1 MGTTNSPSARE
12 SSCPDYIICGCPVGH
27 LDNATKCHVTDVDY
41 TIEKLRGLVSDSVTG
56 DQVTRISRLL
66 CDYLR
71 EIGDEGYVSFDPSA
85 LGIVSDKNSDAIQ
98 PIKHLPAVMQ
108 VLDFLARRS
117 RGIDDYRAHLDRML
131 QLCSRPP
138 LLKRTSESLISSV
151 VMEQYFTLLG
161 HLLMILPNEE
171 QRQQICDAVDCLLI
185 GRARL
190 TNVAAVKMD
199 FRRCAVENSR
209 LPIIVV
215 ELLET
220 ALPKTY
226 PMVLRLAFVLASVSY
241 QCCYRM
247 LEAGILNTLLTR
259 MDLPYATQMHCIK
272 PLDIL
277 LEGEEYPWDIMLL
290 ITNLLWNLMKSILPP
305 RTLPENL
312 SNLPSPKQCAMW
324 GLRYSFKRHI
334 LHGQYC
340 AANLR
345 IRNDIAALILVG
357 IMALP
362 SWNLASSGIAEDI
375 VDLLSAIESGS
386 TKIWMEDVK
395 FSDSEED
402 FFFKRILL
410 MIIAHLADIDI
421 YVFQKYKLF
430 KTLGTICRQKAFET
444 SSVTDSGGIRET
456 QRHTHVNKFVEH
468 KDQLDFNAKRSKDL
482 NTRRL
487 CAIVD
492 QVVKTKFD
500 ECLAMIFARTIC
512 SMTLQ
517 DLSDNV
523 LALEKLTMRR
533 QRILT
538 LLLTALE
545 SLLKKQTYVQ
555 QMYGER
561 GVKIVTGIFVKCLY
575 QKNED
580 SQVDQRLLLATGCYV
595 WECIARCPNNLQI
608 FLKAGGLYSMLDII
622 ETTGYPVRCLYLG
635 ALTDMC
641 DCTFCGPFLC
651 TWRGADKKTGLM
663 SLLASVWRQEEDR
676 LGIKRRANGCIA
688 DPELPQ
694 MSTHQWTDT
703 YRSKFTADVS
713 PTIVDMLGSL
723 QSKIFSIL
731 KIIERD
737 EDKYEAVAEHY
748 KILLNNLP
756 TEDRIT
762 LCCVDMYLRL
772 KLGQMWTELSRYLMQ
787 AGIAPLI
794 VDAQLI
800 AHMVQWHRS
809 WGIFIEERQ
818 KKLVADAKRA
828 EAFLEMEEFVRIR
841 DSKLA
846 PTLEALG
853 EVEHIRRTTD
863 RSYMLHKKDC
873 QRRQVNAALSF
884 PQDADVERCHR
895 TFSDKTNVTVVF
907 GQHQSIDSSHLKDLT
922 CDLMELLPVSPP
934 DSSSEKTFPV
944 LDASGASGDT
954 LLREDLFTDEYLIE
968 CLNR

>member
-1 MGTTNSPSARE
+1 MRRM
-12 SSCPDYIICGCPVGH
+12 Y
-27 LDNATKCHVTDVDY
+27 LD
-41 TIEKLRGLVSDSVTG
+41 SW
-56 DQVTRISRLL
+56 IS
-66 CDYLR
+66 
-71 EIGDEGYVSFDPSA
+71 
-85 LGIVSDKNSDAIQ
+85 
-98 PIKHLPAVMQ
+98 
-108 VLDFLARRS
+108 
-117 RGIDDYRAHLDRML
+117 
-131 QLCSRPP
+131 
-138 LLKRTSESLISSV
+138 
-151 VMEQYFTLLG
+151 
-161 HLLMILPNEE
+161 
-171 QRQQICDAVDCLLI
+171 
-185 GRARL
+185 
-190 TNVAAVKMD
+190 
-199 FRRCAVENSR
+199 
-209 LPIIVV
+209 
-215 ELLET
+215 
-220 ALPKTY
+220 
-226 PMVLRLAFVLASVSY
+226 
-241 QCCYRM
+241 
-247 LEAGILNTLLTR
+247 
-259 MDLPYATQMHCIK
+259 
-272 PLDIL
+272 
-277 LEGEEYPWDIMLL
+277 
-290 ITNLLWNLMKSILPP
+290 
-305 RTLPENL
+305 
-312 SNLPSPKQCAMW
+312 
-324 GLRYSFKRHI
+324 
-334 LHGQYC
+334 
-340 AANLR
+340 
-345 IRNDIAALILVG
+345 
-357 IMALP
+357 
-362 SWNLASSGIAEDI
+362 
-375 VDLLSAIESGS
+375 
-386 TKIWMEDVK
+386 
-395 FSDSEED
+395 
-402 FFFKRILL
+402 
-410 MIIAHLADIDI
+410 
-421 YVFQKYKLF
+421 
-430 KTLGTICRQKAFET
+430 
-444 SSVTDSGGIRET
+444 
-456 QRHTHVNKFVEH
+456 
-468 KDQLDFNAKRSKDL
+468 
-482 NTRRL
+482 
-487 CAIVD
+487 
-492 QVVKTKFD
+492 
-500 ECLAMIFARTIC
+500 
-512 SMTLQ
+512 